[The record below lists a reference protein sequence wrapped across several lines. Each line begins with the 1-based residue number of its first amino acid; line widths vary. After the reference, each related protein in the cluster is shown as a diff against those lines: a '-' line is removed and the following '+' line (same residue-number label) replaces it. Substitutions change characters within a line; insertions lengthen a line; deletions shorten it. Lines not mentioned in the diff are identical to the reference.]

1 MYWTDVFQ
9 MEKVTFVEVFE
20 ILVTTLC
27 SLSEL
32 QIMDVN
38 LEARI
43 TALEENTAADPK
55 NGTMISI
62 YARLEFFTITPQH
75 KSGNIAHFVM
85 SHAIKIKNTNKVYNF
100 ENNPFYQLISNFT
113 IVYILRYK

>member
-1 MYWTDVFQ
+1 MYRTNVFQ
-9 MEKVTFVEVFE
+9 MEKVTFIEIFE
-20 ILVTTLC
+20 ILLTTLY

-55 NGTMISI
+55 NGTVISI
-62 YARLEFFTITPQH
+62 
-75 KSGNIAHFVM
+75 
-85 SHAIKIKNTNKVYNF
+85 
-100 ENNPFYQLISNFT
+100 
-113 IVYILRYK
+113 